1 GQDWAYKRIQEG
13 DQTCKDN
20 QVMHGEAAD
29 LLAKIKQNN
38 HYVPKVA
45 DPLAPITFVDKIKV
59 PSYVACQWTDEQT
72 GGHCATLAE
81 HFTGTPKKWFTFTNG
96 THVDSLD
103 PQTMNRWCDF
113 LQLYVAQQ
121 TPMSGCQELRA
132 AGPAIYQAA
141 MGINGETLPPDPIQ
155 DQPTYDGA
163 LAMFEQLPSI

>member
-29 LLAKIKQNN
+29 LIAKIKQNS

-72 GGHCATLAE
+72 GGHCPTLSE

-103 PQTMNRWCDF
+103 PQTVNRWCDF
-113 LQLYVAQQ
+113 LQLYVAHQ
-121 TPMSGCQELRA
+121 TPMTACQQLRA
-132 AGPAIYQAA
+132 SAPVIYQAA
-141 MGINGETLPPDPIQ
+141 MGVNGETLPPD
-155 DQPTYDGA
+155 
-163 LAMFEQLPSI
+163 